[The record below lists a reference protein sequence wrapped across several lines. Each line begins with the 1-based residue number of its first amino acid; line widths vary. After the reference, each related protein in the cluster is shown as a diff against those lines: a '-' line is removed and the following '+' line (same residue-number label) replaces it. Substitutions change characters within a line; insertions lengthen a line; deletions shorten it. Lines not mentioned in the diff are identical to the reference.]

1 MSYIIWILNY
11 KVILSNVSQICF
23 GTVKRKV
30 LNQSLNV
37 ASTKGFFEGHE
48 LEDSSTHSDLLIFD
62 LSCIVAATENFSPT
76 NKLGQGGFG
85 SVFKVQLVVSLCV
98 ARDNFLDKILFLSL
112 DFIKS
117 FFFFF
122 FLNSFIIFFIILSI
136 C

>member
-30 LNQSLNV
+30 LNQSLNA
-37 ASTKGFFEGHE
+37 ASTEGFFEGHE
-48 LEDSSTHSDLLIFD
+48 LEDSGTHSDLLIFD

-85 SVFKVQLVVSLCV
+85 SVFKVQLVVDPCIV
-98 ARDNFLDKILFLSL
+98 YDNFLNKKLF
-112 DFIKS
+112 
-117 FFFFF
+117 
-122 FLNSFIIFFIILSI
+122 
-136 C
+136 

>member
-11 KVILSNVSQICF
+11 KVILSNVSQICS

-85 SVFKVQLVVSLCV
+85 SVFKVQLVVGLCV
-98 ARDNFLDKILFLSL
+98 ARDNFLDKILF
-112 DFIKS
+112 
-117 FFFFF
+117 
-122 FLNSFIIFFIILSI
+122 
-136 C
+136 

>member
-30 LNQSLNV
+30 HKQSLNF
-37 ASTKGFFEGHE
+37 ASTRGSFEGHE
-48 LEDSSTHSDLLIFD
+48 LEDGSTHPDLPIFD

-85 SVFKVQLVVSLCV
+85 SVFKVQLVVDPCV
-98 ARDNFLDKILFLSL
+98 WRNNFLNKILF
-112 DFIKS
+112 
-117 FFFFF
+117 
-122 FLNSFIIFFIILSI
+122 
-136 C
+136 